1 MEHADALISV
11 LMLAFAAA
19 VLVCLWRA
27 RRGRMPYLRRIPGI
41 ASLEEA
47 LGRATE
53 LGRPVI
59 FALGHSGLQAI
70 ETHAALSILAYVA
83 RLAAR
88 LRTPFITLVSQQ
100 DVYPVAEETVRHAY
114 TAEGVPDQFRAE
126 DQVRF
131 LSGHT
136 VIFAMGAARLIE
148 ETKAGCALFFGP
160 FDFTSLLMAE
170 PGARMGVM
178 QIAGDPS
185 LFQIPFFVCTCDYTI
200 IGEEYFA
207 AGAYLSPDPATRATL
222 ASQDIIK
229 AVFAGMVIVG
239 TLLYQVYAWW
249 PDWFRVF
256 LKAMRIL
263 EPRP

>member
-1 MEHADALISV
+1 MQHADALVSI
-11 LMLAFAAA
+11 LMFVFAAA

-27 RRGRMPYLRRIPGI
+27 KRGRVPYIRRIPGI

-53 LGRPVI
+53 MGRPVI
-59 FALGHSGLQAI
+59 FGLGHSGLQAI

-100 DVYPVAEETVRHAY
+100 DVYPVAEETVRQAY
-114 TAEGVPDQFRAE
+114 TAEGVPDQFHAE
-126 DQVRF
+126 DQVRY
-131 LSGHT
+131 LSGHS
-136 VIFAMGAARLIE
+136 VIYAMGAARLIE
-148 ETKAGCALFFGP
+148 ESKAGCALFFGV
-160 FDFTSLLMAE
+160 FDFTSLLMTE

-185 LFQIPFFVCTCDYTI
+185 LFQIPFFVCTCDYTV

-207 AGAYLSPDPATRATL
+207 AGAYLSPEPQTRATL
-222 ASQDIIK
+222 VSQDIIK
-229 AVFAGMVIVG
+229 AVFGGMVLLG
-239 TLLYQVYAWW
+239 TVLYQFYGSWHPW
-249 PDWFRVF
+249 LREF
-256 LKAMRIL
+256 LRALNIL

>member
-1 MEHADALISV
+1 MEHADGLALI
-11 LMLAFAAA
+11 LMLAFSAA

-27 RRGRMPYLRRIPGI
+27 RRGRVPYIRRIPGI

-47 LGRATE
+47 MGRATE

-70 ETHAALSILAYVA
+70 ETHSALAILAYVA

-88 LRTPFITLVSQQ
+88 LRTPFIALVSQQ
-100 DVYPVAEETVRHAY
+100 DVYPVAEETVRQAY
-114 TAEGVPDQFRAE
+114 TAEGVPDQFKAE

-136 VIFAMGAARLIE
+136 TIFAMGAARLIE

-185 LFQIPFFVCTCDYTI
+185 LFQIPFFVCTCDYTV

-207 AGAYLSPDPATRATL
+207 AGAYLSTEPQARATL

-229 AVFAGMVIVG
+229 ATVAGMILVG
-239 TLLYQVYAWW
+239 TVLYQFYGSW
-249 PDWFRVF
+249 PKWLHGLLTA
-256 LKAMRIL
+256 LKIT